1 MRTTGFLTD
10 STLCIGCK
18 ACEVACKEWN
28 EVPDD
33 GFLWSGLSYDNTL
46 ALGHSTW
53 RHVKFVEREPECGIG
68 GNAPQQITWEFSSD
82 VCKHCENAGCLEAC
96 PTGSIVRTEF
106 GGVYVQ
112 PDICNGCG
120 YCVVAC
126 PFGVIDRRPDD
137 GRAFK
142 CTFCYD
148 RQKVGLEP
156 ACAKACPTGSILFGD
171 LDHLHHVAEKRI
183 EDLHAVGMTDAS
195 IYNPTDTSVGGIH
208 AFFIVRG
215 DPRAYNLPPKP
226 EVPTTL
232 LREGWSAAAVAA
244 GAMALGSLLAFAL
257 TNEIPRPAKRGE
269 GGPKGRVRGR

>member
-1 MRTTGFLTD
+1 MTTTGFFTD

-28 EVPDD
+28 EVPAD
-33 GFLWSGLSYDNTL
+33 GYVFSGASYDNTL

-53 RHVKFVEREPECGIG
+53 RHVKFVERDPRPGLG
-68 GNAPQQITWEFSSD
+68 GNAPEHVTWEFSSD
-82 VCKHCENAGCLEAC
+82 VCKHCENAGCLESC

-120 YCVVAC
+120 YCVVNC

-148 RQKVGLEP
+148 RQKAGLQP
-156 ACAKACPTGSILFGD
+156 ACAKACPTQSILFGD
-171 LDHLHHVAEKRI
+171 LDELQRLADERI
-183 EDLHAVGMTDAS
+183 AALHANGMTDAK
-195 IYNPTDTSVGGIH
+195 IWNPVDTSVGGTH
-208 AFFIVRG
+208 AFFLVRG
-215 DPRAYNLPPKP
+215 DERAYNLPPKP
-226 EVPTTL
+226 EVPTVH
-232 LREGWSAAAVAA
+232 LREAWGAAAVAA
-244 GAMALGSLLAFAL
+244 GLMAIGSLLAFAWNHDQ
-257 TNEIPRPAKRGE
+257 TD
-269 GGPKGRVRGR
+269 